1 MNTKNLRIKDI
12 AKAAGV
18 SAGTVDRVLH
28 NRGKVSSDALDKV
41 MAVLQQSHYKPNMI
55 ARMLGSYRTYHVAVV
70 MPDPA
75 MDGYWRKANEGIQ
88 AGREDW
94 AQYGV
99 QLNTYSFDMNDKN
112 SFDKISLEVLN
123 NNPDGVL
130 IAPIFYHET
139 LPFFK
144 ECQERNIPYVLF
156 NTNIKESNALS
167 FFGQNLYESGRV
179 AADLVC
185 LGQEPGEYGVL
196 HFDEDLNDSVHL
208 LEKERGFRDY
218 VKEKYGD
225 VPVHSL
231 NRTSSSDSLFR
242 EKFDSILSIPNLRG
256 LFVSS
261 SKGTAVAATLLESF
275 GKKGIRLVG
284 YDLLEDNIKYLE
296 SGIIDFLINQRP
308 QEQALLGLGCLA
320 NHLVFKK
327 KSPEINLFPLGIITK
342 QNLSSY
348 LINLEN
354 TIEKKEQHLVEAQ

>member
-1 MNTKNLRIKDI
+1 MAKNIRIKDI

-28 NRGKVSSDALDKV
+28 KRGKVSPEALNKV
-41 MAVLQQSHYKPNMI
+41 MEVLSSTDYKPNMI
-55 ARMLGSYRTYHVAVV
+55 ARMLGSYRPYHIAVLLPT
-70 MPDPA
+70 PDTDEYWSKA
-75 MDGYWRKANEGIQ
+75 MAGIQ
-88 AGREDW
+88 QGENDW
-94 AQYGV
+94 DQYGIHIKV
-99 QLNTYSFDMNDKN
+99 GLFDILEKGSFEKTSDV
-112 SFDKISLEVLN
+112 ILR
-123 NNPDGVL
+123 NNPDGIL

-185 LGQEPGEYGVL
+185 LGQEAGEYGVL

-218 VKEKYGD
+218 VKEKFGD
-225 VPVHSL
+225 APVHSL

-242 EKFDSILSIPNLRG
+242 EKLDSILSIPNLRG

-261 SKGTAVAATLLESF
+261 SKGTAVAASLLDSF
-275 GKKGIRLVG
+275 GKREIRLVG

-296 SGIIDFLINQRP
+296 SGVIDFLINQRP
-308 QEQALLGLGCLA
+308 QEQALLGLSCLA

-327 KSPEINLFPLGIITK
+327 KSPEVNLFPLGIITK

>member
-1 MNTKNLRIKDI
+1 MSSKNIRIKDI

-28 NRGKVSSDALDKV
+28 KRGRVSEGALNKV
-41 MAVLQQSHYKPNMI
+41 MAVLRDADYKPNLI
-55 ARMLGSYRTYHVAVV
+55 ARMLGSYRNYQIAAII
-70 MPDPA
+70 PDPGS
-75 MDGYWRKANEGIQ
+75 DDYWSKAKVGICQGENE
-88 AGREDW
+88 W
-94 AQYGV
+94 SQYGV
-99 QLNTYSFDMNDKN
+99 HINFFTFDLSDKN
-112 SFDKISLEVLN
+112 SFEKASDKILKS
-123 NNPDGVL
+123 NPDGIL
-130 IAPIFYHET
+130 IAPVLYQET
-139 LPFFK
+139 LPFFQ
-144 ECQERNIPYVLF
+144 ECQNRSIPCVLF
-156 NTNIKESNALS
+156 NTNIRESNALS

-208 LEKERGFRDY
+208 LEKEKGFRDY
-218 VKEKYGD
+218 VKEKLGD

-242 EKFDSILSIPNLRG
+242 EKLNSLLEIPNLRG

-261 SKGTAVAATLLESF
+261 SKGTAVAASLLEAF
-275 GKKGIRLVG
+275 GKREIRLVG

-308 QEQALLGLGCLA
+308 QEQAQLGLSCLA

-327 KSPEINLFPLGIITK
+327 KSPDINLFPLGIITK

-348 LINLEN
+348 LVNLEN
-354 TIEKKEQHLVEAQ
+354 TIEKREQTLAEAQ